1 MTDRA
6 ATHRSDADGADIIGN
21 LRRAGLGL
29 AALAVAAMSLG
40 ACATRPD
47 PGDAAAMAAYE
58 EANDPVE
65 PLNRYFFQV
74 NDKLIDGLILKPAAQ
89 GYDAVVPR
97 FAKDSVRHFLDNLR
111 TPVILVNDMLQGE
124 WDRAGTTITR
134 FGINTTAGVGGL
146 MDPATDW
153 GYPRH
158 GEDFGQTLAV
168 WGTGEGPYLFL
179 PLLGPA
185 PPRDLAGFAVDQAF
199 DPLTYVFWNRDS
211 VIPMARFVTNGVDLR
226 ARNLGTLDEIE
237 RTSVDYYAA
246 LRSLY
251 RQSRNN
257 EIANGATD
265 PNNLPDISDIDY
277 DYDYGEP
284 EASEPDDGIEKA
296 PAPAPAN
303 VPPASASETG
313 I

>member
-1 MTDRA
+1 MTFEVDNQFF
-6 ATHRSDADGADIIGN
+6 GASTRG
-21 LRRAGLGL
+21 LALGL
-29 AALAVAAMSLG
+29 VAAMTMTLG

-47 PGDAAAMAAYE
+47 PGDQAAVAGYE
-58 EANDPVE
+58 EANDPIE
-65 PLNRYFFQV
+65 PLNRYFFAV
-74 NDKLIDGLILKPAAQ
+74 NDQLLDGLILKPAAQ
-89 GYDAVVPR
+89 GYDTVLPG

-124 WDRAGTTITR
+124 WNRAGTTITR

-146 MDPATDW
+146 LDPATGW
-153 GYPRH
+153 GYERH
-158 GEDFGQTLAV
+158 GEDFGQSLAV

-185 PPRDLAGFAVDQAF
+185 PPRDLAGFVVDQAF

-211 VIPMARFVTNGVDLR
+211 IIPPARFVVNGLDLR

-251 RQSRNN
+251 RQSREN
-257 EIANGATD
+257 EIANGKID
-265 PNNLPDISDIDY
+265 PDRLPDISDIDY
-277 DYDYGEP
+277 EYDYDAEESGTD
-284 EASEPDDGIEKA
+284 AGNDAIETQ
-296 PAPAPAN
+296 PAPASGSN
-303 VPPASASETG
+303 VG

>member
-1 MTDRA
+1 MTKMA
-6 ATHRSDADGADIIGN
+6 ADKIFGGSAFHSANGRSGRTLAIG
-21 LRRAGLGL
+21 LIATL
-29 AALAVAAMSLG
+29 AFTLG

-47 PGDAAAMAAYE
+47 PGDQAAMAAYQ

-65 PLNRYFFQV
+65 PLNRYFFAV
-74 NDKLIDGLILKPAAQ
+74 NDQLLDGLILKPAAQ
-89 GYDAVVPR
+89 GYDAVLPG
-97 FAKDSVRHFLDNLR
+97 FAKDSIRHFLDNLR

-146 MDPATDW
+146 LDPATGW
-153 GYPRH
+153 GYERH

-168 WGTGEGPYLFL
+168 WGTGEGPYVFL

-185 PPRDLAGFAVDQAF
+185 PPRDLAGFVVDQAF

-211 VIPMARFVTNGVDLR
+211 VIPPTRFIVNGLDLR
-226 ARNLGTLDEIE
+226 ARNLDTLDEIE

-257 EIANGATD
+257 EIANGEID
-265 PNNLPDISDIDY
+265 PDKLPDISDIDY
-277 DYDYGEP
+277 EFDYE
-284 EASEPDDGIEKA
+284 DGSDAIETE
-296 PAPAPAN
+296 PAPAAGN
-303 VPPASASETG
+303 NTG

>member
-1 MTDRA
+1 MTKMA
-6 ATHRSDADGADIIGN
+6 ADKIFGGSAFHSANGKSGRTLAIG
-21 LRRAGLGL
+21 LIATL
-29 AALAVAAMSLG
+29 ALTLG

-47 PGDAAAMAAYE
+47 PGDQAAVAAYQ

-65 PLNRYFFQV
+65 PLNRYFFAV
-74 NDKLIDGLILKPAAQ
+74 NDQLLDGLILKPAAQ
-89 GYDAVVPR
+89 GYDAVLPG
-97 FAKDSVRHFLDNLR
+97 FAKDSIRHFL
-111 TPVILVNDMLQGE
+111 VNDVLQGE

-146 MDPATDW
+146 LDPATGW
-153 GYPRH
+153 GYERH

-168 WGTGEGPYLFL
+168 WGTGEGPYVFL

-185 PPRDLAGFAVDQAF
+185 PPRDLAGFVVDQAF

-211 VIPMARFVTNGVDLR
+211 VIPPTRFIVNGLDLR
-226 ARNLGTLDEIE
+226 ARNLDTLDEIE

-257 EIANGATD
+257 EIANGEID
-265 PNNLPDISDIDY
+265 PDKLPDISDIDY
-277 DYDYGEP
+277 EFDYE
-284 EASEPDDGIEKA
+284 DGSDAIETE
-296 PAPAPAN
+296 PAPAAGSN
-303 VPPASASETG
+303 TG

>member
-1 MTDRA
+1 MSTMAAHIEHSSPANETRA
-6 ATHRSDADGADIIGN
+6 TGTHGGFARGMALA
-21 LRRAGLGL
+21 LVAGL
-29 AALAVAAMSLG
+29 AFTLG

-47 PGDAAAMAAYE
+47 PGDAAAVAAYE

-65 PLNRYFFQV
+65 PLNRYFFAV
-74 NDKLIDGLILKPAAQ
+74 NDQLIDGLVLKPAAQ
-89 GYDAVVPR
+89 GYDTVLPG

-111 TPVILVNDMLQGE
+111 TPVILVNDVLQGE

-134 FGINTTAGVGGL
+134 FGINTTVGVGGL
-146 MDPATDW
+146 LDPATGM
-153 GYPRH
+153 GYERH

-199 DPLTYVFWNRDS
+199 DPLTYIYWNRDS
-211 VIPMARFVTNGVDLR
+211 WVPTTRFVVNGLDLR
-226 ARNLGTLDEIE
+226 ARNLDTLDEIE

-257 EIANGATD
+257 EIANGEID
-265 PNNLPDISDIDY
+265 PNKLPDISDIDY
-277 DYDYGEP
+277 EFDTEGEG
-284 EASEPDDGIEKA
+284 AIETESA
-296 PAPAPAN
+296 PAAGQN
-303 VPPASASETG
+303 TG

>member
-1 MTDRA
+1 VTFEVDNQFF
-6 ATHRSDADGADIIGN
+6 GASTRG
-21 LRRAGLGL
+21 LALGL
-29 AALAVAAMSLG
+29 VAAMTMTLG

-47 PGDAAAMAAYE
+47 PGDQAAVAGYE
-58 EANDPVE
+58 EANDPIE
-65 PLNRYFFQV
+65 PLNRYFFAV
-74 NDKLIDGLILKPAAQ
+74 NDQLLDGLILKPAAQ
-89 GYDAVVPR
+89 GYDTVLPG

-124 WDRAGTTITR
+124 WNRAGTTITR

-146 MDPATDW
+146 LDPATGW
-153 GYPRH
+153 GYERH
-158 GEDFGQTLAV
+158 GEDFGQSLAV

-185 PPRDLAGFAVDQAF
+185 PPRDLAGFVVDQAF

-211 VIPMARFVTNGVDLR
+211 IIPPARFVVNGLDLR

-251 RQSRNN
+251 RQSREN
-257 EIANGATD
+257 EIANGKID
-265 PNNLPDISDIDY
+265 PDRLPDISDIDY
-277 DYDYGEP
+277 EYDYDAEESGTD
-284 EASEPDDGIEKA
+284 AGNDAIETQ
-296 PAPAPAN
+296 PAPASGSN
-303 VPPASASETG
+303 VG

>member
-1 MTDRA
+1 MTKMA
-6 ATHRSDADGADIIGN
+6 ADKIFGGSAFHSAGGKSGRTLAIG
-21 LRRAGLGL
+21 LIATM
-29 AALAVAAMSLG
+29 ALTLG

-47 PGDAAAMAAYE
+47 PGNQAAVAAYQ

-65 PLNRYFFQV
+65 PLNRYFFAV
-74 NDKLIDGLILKPAAQ
+74 NDQLLDGLILKPAAQ
-89 GYDAVVPR
+89 GYDAVLPG
-97 FAKDSVRHFLDNLR
+97 FAKDSIRHFLDNLR

-134 FGINTTAGVGGL
+134 FGINSTVGVGGL
-146 MDPATDW
+146 LDPATGW
-153 GYPRH
+153 GYERH

-168 WGTGEGPYLFL
+168 WGSGEGPYVFL

-185 PPRDLAGFAVDQAF
+185 PPRDLAGFVVDQAF

-211 VIPMARFVTNGVDLR
+211 IIPPTRFVVNGLDLR
-226 ARNLGTLDEIE
+226 ARNLDTLDEIE

-257 EIANGATD
+257 EIANGEINPD
-265 PNNLPDISDIDY
+265 NLPDISDIDY
-277 DYDYGEP
+277 EFDYE
-284 EASEPDDGIEKA
+284 DGSDAIETE
-296 PAPAPAN
+296 PAPASGSN
-303 VPPASASETG
+303 TG

>member
-1 MTDRA
+1 VSKMA
-6 ATHRSDADGADIIGN
+6 AEKIFGGAMFRPSTGRSGRTLAIG
-21 LRRAGLGL
+21 LIASL
-29 AALAVAAMSLG
+29 ALTLG

-47 PGDAAAMAAYE
+47 PADQAAVAAYQ

-65 PLNRYFFQV
+65 PLNRYFFAV
-74 NDKLIDGLILKPAAQ
+74 NDQLLDGLILKPAAQ
-89 GYDAVVPR
+89 GYDAVLPG
-97 FAKDSVRHFLDNLR
+97 FAKNSIRHFLDNLR
-111 TPVILVNDMLQGE
+111 TPVILVNDVLQGE

-146 MDPATDW
+146 LDPATGW
-153 GYPRH
+153 GYDRH

-168 WGTGEGPYLFL
+168 WGTGEGPYIFL

-185 PPRDLAGFAVDQAF
+185 PPRDLAGFVVDQAF

-211 VIPMARFVTNGVDLR
+211 VIPPTRFIVNGLDLR
-226 ARNLGTLDEIE
+226 ARNLDTLDEIE

-257 EIANGATD
+257 EIANGEID
-265 PNNLPDISDIDY
+265 PDNLPDISDIDY
-277 DYDYGEP
+277 EFDYE
-284 EASEPDDGIEKA
+284 DGSDAIETE
-296 PAPAPAN
+296 PAPA
-303 VPPASASETG
+303 ASQNTG

>member
-1 MTDRA
+1 MSKMAANMTFGGTDYGS
-6 ATHRSDADGADIIGN
+6 ATGRPG
-21 LRRAGLGL
+21 RTVVLGL
-29 AALAVAAMSLG
+29 IASLALTLG

-47 PGDAAAMAAYE
+47 PGDQAAVAAYQ

-65 PLNRYFFQV
+65 PLNRYFFAV
-74 NDKLIDGLILKPAAQ
+74 NDQLIDGLILKPAAQ
-89 GYDAVVPR
+89 GYDTVLPG
-97 FAKDSVRHFLDNLR
+97 FAKDSIRHFLDNLR
-111 TPVILVNDMLQGE
+111 TPVILVNDVLQGE

-134 FGINTTAGVGGL
+134 FGINTTVGVGGL
-146 MDPATDW
+146 LDPATDW
-153 GYPRH
+153 GYDRH

-168 WGTGEGPYLFL
+168 WGTGEGPYIFL

-185 PPRDLAGFAVDQAF
+185 PPRDLAGFVVDQAF

-211 VIPMARFVTNGVDLR
+211 VIPTARFVVNGLDLR
-226 ARNLGTLDEIE
+226 ARNLDTLDEIE

-257 EIANGATD
+257 EIANGEID
-265 PNNLPDISDIDY
+265 PDNLPDISDIDY
-277 DYDYGEP
+277 EFDFE
-284 EASEPDDGIEKA
+284 DGSDAIETE
-296 PAPAPAN
+296 PAPA
-303 VPPASASETG
+303 ASQNTG